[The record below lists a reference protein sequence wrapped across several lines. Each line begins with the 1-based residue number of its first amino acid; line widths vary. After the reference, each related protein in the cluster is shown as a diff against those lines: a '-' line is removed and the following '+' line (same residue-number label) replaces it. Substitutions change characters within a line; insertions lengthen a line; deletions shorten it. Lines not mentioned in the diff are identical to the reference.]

1 MVAPGEFVSCF
12 LNNGGKHNRSS
23 SSYEEMVGPRLPEMN
38 VKTDALEQQKRQNGE
53 TNPMELL
60 SETIEIVE
68 QNQWNRRTKSMVL
81 FLENGIFAC

>member
-1 MVAPGEFVSCF
+1 
-12 LNNGGKHNRSS
+12 
-23 SSYEEMVGPRLPEMN
+23 MN